1 MKNDTQIKP
10 ASDNSENIEKVSIH
24 TSTDEQVKQVS
35 QDSKLFAE
43 TILDSSD
50 KSTRSEVH
58 QLKTS
63 SGNTTFKMEKTPQM
77 GVEHLEKVAPV
88 AVASATVH
96 RNPSQNWSVEKT
108 ILINDD
114 ENSLASFVRLDT
126 KERFILDTFPFNIGR
141 AQDCQLRLEDMSLSR
156 QHARIQKTES
166 GLSIEDLDSA
176 NGIKVND
183 ISIDQ
188 VLLMEGDVI
197 TVGHIKLRFD
207 LKNISSSVQKTEKI
221 SDEFLERINLT
232 HPNWKK
238 VTAGVIGTI
247 LAGIFYYKS
256 QVDDRI
262 IVSESPTTSNA
273 SQPEQTKA
281 SEPAV
286 PAEVVA
292 DKATITAPAS
302 TILQASNDIAQSTKK
317 TETKLVYP
325 AAVDVATA
333 AAITTSTTTTEETS
347 AVEKQ
352 EQTDNQ
358 KQAKKEAE
366 QHPSESKLIN
376 SNNELSPSKTLTNTS
391 AKPAVTAPSIS
402 QEKTKYQLDEDEFE
416 SAVKRH
422 SQPEFTDK
430 SKSISASLL
439 ETRPQKT
446 KSAQHLSITNAR
458 KLYQQGKVKKAI
470 NMLDKLSTN
479 SRLSDNLQ
487 SKASQ
492 LHTKMVSLQN
502 YYQQG
507 LQAYKNNNKN
517 QAWDAWTTF
526 ILAEK
531 KIKLPATS
539 HYAENIKLRILAESL
554 NPDRSVK
561 QRKIK
566 KPSQAVRQQAPQRS
580 IDNQANRSM
589 KVALETSV
597 RDLYRDGYRLEHSN
611 LSKAIERWHNV
622 VKLATPNSEY
632 YTKAKAKLRFYEEM
646 NR

>member
-10 ASDNSENIEKVSIH
+10 TSDDAEDREKVSIH
-24 TSTDEQVKQVS
+24 TATDEQVNQVS

-43 TILDSSD
+43 TVLDSSE

-63 SGNTTFKMEKTPQM
+63 SGNTTFKLEKTPQM
-77 GVEHLEKVAPV
+77 GVEHLEKVAPA
-88 AVASATVH
+88 AVASVTPP
-96 RNPSQNWSVEKT
+96 RIPSQNWSVEKT
-108 ILINDD
+108 ILINTD
-114 ENSLASFVRLDT
+114 ENSVASFVRLDT
-126 KERFILDTFPFNIGR
+126 KKRFMLDTFPFNIGR
-141 AQDCQLRLEDMSLSR
+141 AQDCQLQLEDMSLSR

-207 LKNISSSVQKTEKI
+207 LKSISPSVQKTERI

-262 IVSESPTTSNA
+262 IVSELPATSNA

-286 PAEVVA
+286 ATEVVA
-292 DKATITAPAS
+292 DKATSLAPVS
-302 TILQASNDIAQSTKK
+302 TIPQASNDIAQSTKK
-317 TETKLVYP
+317 TEIPPVYP
-325 AAVDVATA
+325 AAVNVA
-333 AAITTSTTTTEETS
+333 TTTTEEIS
-347 AVEKQ
+347 VMEK
-352 EQTDNQ
+352 
-358 KQAKKEAE
+358 
-366 QHPSESKLIN
+366 L
-376 SNNELSPSKTLTNTS
+376 NNEFRPSKKLAS
-391 AKPAVTAPSIS
+391 IPEKPVVTASSIS
-402 QEKTKYQLDEDEFE
+402 QEKTKAQPDGFE

-422 SQPEFTDK
+422 SQPELTDK

-439 ETRPQKT
+439 QTRRHKT
-446 KSAQHLSITNAR
+446 KSDRHLSITNAR
-458 KLYQQGKVKKAI
+458 KFYQQGKVEKAI
-470 NMLDKLSTN
+470 SMLDKLSTN
-479 SRLSDNLQ
+479 PRLNDDLQ
-487 SKASQ
+487 GKASK

-502 YYQQG
+502 HYQQG

-517 QAWDAWTTF
+517 QAWDVWTIF

-566 KPSQAVRQQAPQRS
+566 NPSQAPQRS
-580 IDNQANRSM
+580 FDNQANASM

-611 LSKAIERWHNV
+611 LSKAIERWHSV

-646 NR
+646 N